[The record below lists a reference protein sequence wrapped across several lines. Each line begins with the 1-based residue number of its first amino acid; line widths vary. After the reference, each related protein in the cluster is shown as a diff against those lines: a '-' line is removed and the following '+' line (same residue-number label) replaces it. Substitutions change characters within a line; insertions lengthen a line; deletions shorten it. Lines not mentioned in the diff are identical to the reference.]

1 MKRQIVQR
9 LFGHGEGSGTAEV
22 LQKKLYKHVL
32 LLFFFLHKV
41 WFQGFIEAKRDT
53 YWRHCYCDTSLLWGP
68 QISTFSVYST
78 TKSQLLRVFDNY
90 KFTLYPAHS
99 HLCPC
104 TPSLFILSSS
114 PYSAHGHKSPFCCF
128 SGLARHSLSP
138 LLSPPPLGSQQ
149 VPVLG

>member
-1 MKRQIVQR
+1 MAKDQEQLRCCKRSCTNMFCFFYCTKFD
-9 LFGHGEGSGTAEV
+9 FGD
-22 LQKKLYKHVL
+22 
-32 LLFFFLHKV
+32 
-41 WFQGFIEAKRDT
+41 FIEAKRDT
-53 YWRHCYCDTSLLWGP
+53 YWQHCYCDTSLLWGP

-78 TKSQLLRVFDNY
+78 TKSQLLHVFDNY

-128 SGLARHSLSP
+128 SGLARHPLSP
-138 LLSPPPLGSQQ
+138 SCLLLLLAHSRCPSSANICYL
-149 VPVLG
+149 